1 MPFSYTNRQG
11 KVHYF
16 KIAKTKNGK
25 ERYYVTTSD
34 QFENLMDQIPKGY
47 EVAELPYDA
56 KVVIRKKKP
65 ILITEREQQ
74 IVYKA
79 IEELSDIKDFFIH
92 TEEDWIYVFHSQF
105 NYVAGQEENLTRE
118 EAMEMFGDTIEKW
131 MKFYSAFRFQLVDN
145 DKRLFQTERIVF
157 MGFSDHSFH
166 PIGSTGPL
174 EQLTTKYAPYLGRD
188 IFFDLVPNE
197 KI

>member
-16 KIAKTKNGK
+16 KAVKTKKGK
-25 ERYYVTTSD
+25 ERYYVTSSD
-34 QFENLMDQIPKGY
+34 QFENLIDQIPKGY

-65 ILITEREQQ
+65 ILITEKEQQ

-92 TEEDWIYVFHSQF
+92 TEQDWIYVFHSQF

-118 EAMEMFGDTIEKW
+118 QAMELFGDTIEQW
-131 MKFYSAFRFQLVDN
+131 MKFYTAFRFQLVN
-145 DKRLFQTERIVF
+145 YDKRLFQTERIVF
-157 MGFSDHSFH
+157 MGFYDHSFH
-166 PIGSTGPL
+166 PIGSIGAL
-174 EQLTTKYAPYLGRD
+174 DQLTTKYAPYLGRD
-188 IFFDLVPNE
+188 TFFDLIPNGE
-197 KI
+197 I